1 MSKSRSHIS
10 NTLRLLA
17 LPKDIIGMIEEGLL
31 SAGQARPLV
40 GLPNASSIAE
50 SIVKKKFS
58 VREVESLIKQ
68 KKTSKTSKKIND
80 PNITFVQNEI
90 ESKLGMNVQII
101 NKKNNSGKL
110 IINYSSL
117 DQFELL
123 SKKLR
128 K

>member
-1 MSKSRSHIS
+1 M
-10 NTLRLLA
+10 TFPLRVVY
-17 LPKDIIGMIEEGLL
+17 GHCQLL
-31 SAGQARPLV
+31 SMNFEKPAT
-40 GLPNASSIAE
+40 N
-50 SIVKKKFS
+50 IVKKKFS
-58 VREVESLIKQ
+58 AREVESLIKQ
-68 KKTSKTSKKIND
+68 KKTFKKSERTED

-90 ESKLGMNVQII
+90 ESKLGMSVQII